1 MEETAKQTAKADGI
15 VENYML
21 GALAVGL
28 VPLPLVDMALLSG
41 IQLKMLHRLAKL
53 YDVEFSTQLGKS
65 VIASLLGS
73 GIPLS
78 FSFNL
83 RSLVRGIP
91 LYGQAMGMISVSLFG
106 GASTYAIGKVF
117 VQHFESGGTFLTFDP
132 KRVRDY
138 YAQQFEK
145 GKKEIKGNFVGIRP

>member
-1 MEETAKQTAKADGI
+1 
-15 VENYML
+15 
-21 GALAVGL
+21 VGL
-28 VPLPLVDMALLSG
+28 VPLPLLDMALLSG

-53 YDVEFSTQLGKS
+53 YDVEFFTHLGKS

-73 GIPLS
+73 GISLS

-83 RSLVRGIP
+83 SSLVRGIP
-91 LYGQAMGMISVSLFG
+91 FYGQAMSVISVSLFG

-145 GKKEIKGNFVGIRP
+145 GKKEVKENFVGIRP